1 MWSVPPAEPPPQD
14 TAAGF
19 SRSARTRL
27 CMSRCG
33 EVAGTA
39 TISYSPVSR
48 AIGVTCAERH
58 RRLIPEDRAE
68 HHEAVDEQR
77 LAIAAP
83 AVDELRETDGAC
95 RPWYVLDLHRC
106 RQRLPFDLALHLAR
120 ELVPATSRRRR
131 CNDGQT
137 R

>member
-48 AIGVTCAERH
+48 AIGVDLRQRY

-68 HHEAVDEQR
+68 HHEAVHEQR
-77 LAIAAP
+77 VAIAAP
-83 AVDELRETDGAC
+83 AVNELCETDGAC
-95 RPWYVLDLHRC
+95 RPGHVLDLHRR
-106 RQRLPFDLALHLAR
+106 RQRLAFDLALHLAR

-131 CNDGQT
+131 RNDGQT
-137 R
+137 G